1 MSVET
6 EFRALVRSEVES
18 QLKPLQRAIEAMQ
31 ESLAISRQLE
41 SSLAPVARAFA
52 QVLQGTTTS
61 AAPASTSTVKR
72 GPGRPRKALPTTNGA
87 AMVASVSPRAT
98 AAPAKGRPGR
108 KKSTEAARACAI
120 RGCKRPARAK
130 GYCAAHYQKLR
141 MLTTRG
147 QRPSAWI
154 DFPAPQS
161 VDDLKLPRG
170 RAAVQAR
177 A

>member
-52 QVLQGTTTS
+52 QVLQGTEAV
-61 AAPASTSTVKR
+61 AAVPGKR
-72 GPGRPRKALPTTNGA
+72 GPGRPRKVLPATSNA
-87 AMVASVSPRAT
+87 IVASVAPRAT
-98 AAPAKGRPGR
+98 ASAAKGRPGR

-141 MLTTRG
+141 MLSTRN
-147 QRPSAWI
+147 QRPSAWV

-161 VDDLKLPRG
+161 VEDLKLPRG
-170 RAAVQAR
+170 RAAAK
-177 A
+177 ANA

>member
-52 QVLQGTTTS
+52 QVLQGTESS
-61 AAPASTSTVKR
+61 ASAVPAKR
-72 GPGRPRKALPTTNGA
+72 GPGRPRKVQVTSNAMTATVAPRTAING
-87 AMVASVSPRAT
+87 V
-98 AAPAKGRPGR
+98 KGKPGR
-108 KKSTEAARACAI
+108 KKSTEAERACAI
-120 RGCKRPARAK
+120 RGCRRPARAK

-141 MLTTRG
+141 MLTTRN
-147 QRPSAWI
+147 QRPAAWI

-170 RAAVQAR
+170 RAAVKAR
-177 A
+177 GN

>member
-1 MSVET
+1 MSVEN
-6 EFRALVRSEVES
+6 EFRALVRGEVES

-52 QVLQGTTTS
+52 QVLQGTES
-61 AAPASTSTVKR
+61 AGSAPVKR
-72 GPGRPRKALPTTNGA
+72 GPGRPRKALSAGSNAIVATVAPRSATNA
-87 AMVASVSPRAT
+87 V
-98 AAPAKGRPGR
+98 KGKPGR

-141 MLTTRG
+141 MLSTRN
-147 QRPSAWI
+147 QRPAAWV

-170 RAAVQAR
+170 RAAVNAR
-177 A
+177 SN